1 MTDPSAN
8 LTQRLRMMSA
18 DEKVRLSH
26 ALWVEAWNVAS
37 AGIRGRHPDWP
48 EERVMARLR
57 ELLRDAGP

>member
-37 AGIRGRHPDWP
+37 RGSEGAIPI
-48 EERVMARLR
+48 
-57 ELLRDAGP
+57 GPRSG